1 MKKNYSYERT
11 DTVMIYIA
19 PSLLAADYATLGME
33 IKKVEQAG
41 AQYLHLDIMDG
52 AFVPNLSFGP
62 DLISSIRKCTN
73 MLFDVHLMIK
83 RPERYIDRFVKAG
96 ADIITVHYEAC
107 ENPMSTVHLIHSYE
121 MRAGIAISPNTPVEH
136 LFPLVEHIDMALI
149 MTVEPGFGGQSLIPE
164 TIDKVS
170 TLRKYCAERGIELDI
185 EVDGGINADNV
196 SLLTT
201 AGANVIV
208 AGSAIFKAKKPRAVI
223 NAMRNSGTQT
233 FR

>member
-1 MKKNYSYERT
+1 
-11 DTVMIYIA
+11 MIYVA
-19 PSLLAADYATLGME
+19 PSLLAADYSCLGTE

-52 AFVPNLSFGP
+52 AFVPNISFGP
-62 DLISSIRKCTN
+62 ELISSIRKCTN
-73 MLFDVHLMIK
+73 MIFDVHLMIK

-107 ENPMSTVHLIHSYE
+107 ENPMSVVHLIHSYE
-121 MRAGIAISPNTPVEH
+121 MKAGIAISPNTPVEH

-164 TIDKVS
+164 TVDKVA
-170 TLRKYCAERGIELDI
+170 TLYKYCSERGINLDI

-196 SLLTT
+196 SILTSS
-201 AGANVIV
+201 GANVIV

-223 NAMRNSGTQT
+223 SAMKSGTAQI
-233 FR
+233 F

>member
-1 MKKNYSYERT
+1 
-11 DTVMIYIA
+11 MIYIA
-19 PSLLAADYATLGME
+19 PSLLAADYSCLGSE
-33 IKKVEQAG
+33 IKKIEQAG

-52 AFVPNLSFGP
+52 AFVPNISFGA

-73 MLFDVHLMIK
+73 MIFDVHLMIK

-107 ENPMSTVHLIHSYE
+107 ENPMSVVHLIHSYE
-121 MRAGIAISPNTPVEH
+121 MKAGIAISPNTPVEH
-136 LFPLVEHIDMALI
+136 LFPITEHIDMALI

-164 TIDKVS
+164 TVDKVS
-170 TLRKYCAERGIELDI
+170 TLRKYCAERGIMLDI
-185 EVDGGINADNV
+185 EVDGGINEGNV

-201 AGANVIV
+201 AGANIIV

-223 NAMRNSGTQT
+223 SAMKNSPTES

>member
-1 MKKNYSYERT
+1 
-11 DTVMIYIA
+11 MIYIA
-19 PSLLAADYATLGME
+19 PSLLAADYSSLGTE

-52 AFVPNLSFGP
+52 AFVPNISFGA

-73 MLFDVHLMIK
+73 MIFDVHLMIK

-107 ENPMSTVHLIHSYE
+107 ENPMSVVHLIHSYE
-121 MRAGIAISPNTPVEH
+121 MKAGIAISPNTPVEH

-164 TIDKVS
+164 TVDKVS
-170 TLRKYCAERGIELDI
+170 TLYKYCAERGINLDI
-185 EVDGGINADNV
+185 EVDGGINENNV
-196 SLLTT
+196 SMLTT

-223 NAMRNSGTQT
+223 TAMKNSPTQS